1 MEVKQIMAAEKMRWK
16 SYCVYP
22 IKITEI
28 SSLGKLQEKLMEHNN
43 CFYVASISKWRIR
56 KFTTIMS
63 LVRKIN
69 FKQIP
74 RNLFQFF

>member
-28 SSLGKLQEKLMEHNN
+28 SSLGKL
-43 CFYVASISKWRIR
+43 
-56 KFTTIMS
+56 
-63 LVRKIN
+63 
-69 FKQIP
+69 
-74 RNLFQFF
+74 